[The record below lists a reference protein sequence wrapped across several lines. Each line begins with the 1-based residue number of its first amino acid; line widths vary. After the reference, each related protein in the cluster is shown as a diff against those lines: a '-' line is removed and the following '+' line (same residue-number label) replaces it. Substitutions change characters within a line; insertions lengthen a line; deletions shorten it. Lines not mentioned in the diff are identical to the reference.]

1 MKRKI
6 YDELLAWKREIQG
19 KSALLIEGARRV
31 GKSYIVEDF
40 ARDNYPKYLI
50 IDCSVMSDEVK
61 DIFYHSLDR
70 LDEFFMLLSSYYNI
84 DLVPR
89 QTLIVF
95 DEVQSFPRA
104 REAIKRLVADGRFD
118 YIETGSLISIKKN
131 VKDILIPSE
140 EQKLP
145 MVPMDFEEFLWA
157 INESRLM
164 ELIKQRYQ
172 DRQPLGPALHRRIMN
187 CFRQYLIVGGMPLA
201 VNAYVQSQ
209 DFKRVDLQKRQMLS
223 LYRDDIRKFAD
234 NINLKVEQIFDEVP
248 AQLQRHEK
256 KFNLAALSPEARYRE
271 YYGAFY
277 WLQDAKLVNIAHAVT
292 EPNLGLRMSL
302 NSNAFKCYFFDTG
315 LLLSMAFDE
324 KGLMEEEIYRKILFG
339 KLEFNQGMIME
350 NMVAQMLTAH
360 RRQLYFY
367 SQSDRTQA
375 EERMEIDFLLAKSK
389 ITNRHNINP
398 IEVKTGNNY
407 TYNSL
412 NKFLAK
418 FRPYIHYP
426 IIIHTNDLQWENGIL
441 YLPVYMTGLL

>member
-302 NSNAFKCYFFDTG
+302 DSNAFKCYFFDTG

-426 IIIHTNDLQWENGIL
+426 IIIHTNDLQWKNGIL